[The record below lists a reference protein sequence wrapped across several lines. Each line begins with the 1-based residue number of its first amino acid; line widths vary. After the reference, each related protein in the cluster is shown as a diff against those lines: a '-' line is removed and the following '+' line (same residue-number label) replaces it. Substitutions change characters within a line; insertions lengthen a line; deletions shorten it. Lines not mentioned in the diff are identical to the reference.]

1 MWSFTRFVIWFI
13 GTTVVVSG
21 GLSPSLIQ
29 NTRNIVV
36 GYIETIHY
44 SQYNMPIDFNKG
56 SQKVLYLLENSAE
69 NIFLTGNAG
78 TGKSTLLDHFRNH
91 TDKNVA
97 VVAPTGVAALNVKG
111 ETIHS
116 FFGFPPS
123 ITPEKAILEAKHS
136 KKAKIYNNLDV
147 LIIDEIS
154 MVRADLLDSI
164 DSFLRT
170 IRKKSGVFGGVRIIM
185 VGDLHQLPPVVT
197 SQEKQALES
206 IYETPYFFSSK
217 VFNRLFGGLY
227 SQLKFIELQT
237 IYRQSEKRFID
248 ILNRIRNN
256 RATSDDLEVINNH
269 LISESDSIESYII
282 LTTINEQADRINQ
295 ARLDEIEG
303 PVYTFHAVRSG
314 DFPPQQ
320 APAAD
325 TVLLKTGARV
335 MLLNNDTQDRWVNGT
350 IGTLFR
356 AESGFAYVKL
366 DGGGIE
372 KIEPVTWT
380 AYKTSFN
387 QDTAILE
394 TKEAGSFKQMPIRLA
409 WAITIHKSQG
419 KTFEKVVIDLG
430 YGAFAHGQTYVA
442 LSRCTT
448 MSGLR
453 LIRPLT
459 QQSIIMD
466 MRVLEFLDRLRQSV
480 VQL

>member
-1 MWSFTRFVIWFI
+1 M
-13 GTTVVVSG
+13 
-21 GLSPSLIQ
+21 
-29 NTRNIVV
+29 IV
-36 GYIETIHY
+36 
-44 SQYNMPIDFNKG
+44 DFDED
-56 SQKVLYLLENSAE
+56 SQKALNSLESSSE

-78 TGKSTLLDHFRNH
+78 TGKSTLLDHFRNQ
-91 TDKNVA
+91 TGQNVA

-116 FFGFPPS
+116 FFGFPPNV
-123 ITPEKAILEAKHS
+123 TPEKASLEAKHS
-136 KKAKIYNNLDV
+136 KKAKIYTNLDV
-147 LIIDEIS
+147 LVIDEIS

-164 DSFLRT
+164 DSFLRVV
-170 IRKKSGVFGGVRIIM
+170 RKNREVFGGVRIIM

-197 SQEKQALES
+197 SQERSALENL
-206 IYETPYFFSSK
+206 YETPYFFSSK
-217 VFNRLFGGLY
+217 VFNRLFEGLY
-227 SQLKFIELQT
+227 SQFKFIELQT
-237 IYRQSEKRFID
+237 IYRQSEKRFIN

-256 RATSDDLEVINNH
+256 QATSEDLQTINNQ
-269 LISESDSIESYII
+269 LIGEGDLIDNYII
-282 LTTINEQADRINQ
+282 LTAMNEQADKINQ

-303 PVYTFHAVRSG
+303 PVYSFHAVRTG
-314 DFPPQQ
+314 DFSSQQ
-320 APAAD
+320 GPAAD

-335 MLLNNDTQDRWVNGT
+335 MLLNNDPQDRWINGT
-350 IGTLFR
+350 TGTLFR
-356 AESGFAYVKL
+356 AESGCAYVRI
-366 DGGGIE
+366 DGGGVE

-380 AYKTSFN
+380 SYKTSYN
-387 QDTAILE
+387 PDTAVLE

-430 YGAFAHGQTYVA
+430 RGAFAHGQTYVA

-466 MRVLEFLDRLRQSV
+466 KRVLEFLDRLRQSAGAP
-480 VQL
+480 